1 MIMHEKLEDL
11 TSYFLVTTGT
21 TTAAIGMNWSNLDL
35 GMSILLKFVSLASFI
50 CFLLINQDNIATGY
64 RKAINK
70 LYTRLKGDKK

>member
-1 MIMHEKLEDL
+1 MHEKLQDA
-11 TSYFLVTTGT
+11 TSYFLVTTGA
-21 TTAAIGMNWSNLDL
+21 TTAAVGMNWSNLDL

-70 LYTRLKGDKK
+70 LYDKLKGDKK